1 MIDIILQIQGK
12 PKRIIPL
19 NKCSGEDVTSKDF
32 GMAVLEYE
40 NGVSFAK
47 TNALELGGFARRQI
61 VVTGTKGTIE
71 IKPLEIRTQDD
82 FCYPRKTVYTSE
94 DWGDMGDVTECEP
107 FNRYEGT
114 IVAFAE
120 YVKGEKE
127 NPYTY
132 DYEEELFETVLK
144 CCNAEH

>member
-1 MIDIILQIQGK
+1 
-12 PKRIIPL
+12 
-19 NKCSGEDVTSKDF
+19 
-32 GMAVLEYE
+32 
-40 NGVSFAK
+40 
-47 TNALELGGFARRQI
+47 
-61 VVTGTKGTIE
+61 
-71 IKPLEIRTQDD
+71 
-82 FCYPRKTVYTSE
+82 
-94 DWGDMGDVTECEP
+94 MGDVTECEP